1 MLNESLRNLAAALE
15 HRVAMAP
22 GPKRAARAERLRRH
36 VVDYLLPRAADAD
49 APVVVVLLGP
59 TGSGKSSLFNALA
72 GRAVSPS
79 GVLRP
84 TTRRPTVLAHPSDV
98 SPDLLPG
105 LNARGDLEV
114 ITSSDARRGLVVVD
128 SPDFDSVE
136 LANRELAVELL
147 EAADLVVFVTTATR
161 YADEVPWTVL
171 ARARHRG
178 VPLLAVLNRLPADTA
193 DAEAVIAD
201 YRNLLERGRLAD
213 AGAFGRLEVVAVR
226 EGAIDSAQ
234 DSLGMMETAP
244 LREALDRLTADD
256 EERRQL
262 ARRSLAS
269 ALEGLPTAVEE
280 VARELDDEGASAAA
294 LKDIADR
301 AYRRQRAALATE
313 IERGTFLRAEVLRQW
328 MDFVGAGQVARLLAQ
343 GIGRLTATLRGLL
356 RPGPPAPAAEVRE
369 AAFADLV
376 ALATQH
382 ADAAARHTA
391 GEWLGDPHGAQ
402 ALAADGSLWGASSEL
417 GDRLGADL
425 EGWALELAESIR
437 ALGEQRMGLARAA
450 SIGVNVVSTS
460 AILAVF
466 VHTGGLTGT
475 EVGIAAATAVV
486 NQKLLEA
493 VFGEANVA
501 AFVARGRRRL
511 AEVLDAAFD
520 GERRRYEDGLGDLR
534 DAAALGDDLR
544 AAIHALAE
552 APSA

>member
-1 MLNESLRNLAAALE
+1 MLYESLRNLAAALE
-15 HRVAMAP
+15 RRAAMAP

-36 VVDYLLPRAADAD
+36 VVDYLLPRAADAG

-114 ITSSDARRGLVVVD
+114 VTSSDARRGLVVVD

-161 YADEVPWTVL
+161 YADEVPWTIL
-171 ARARHRG
+171 ARARQRG
-178 VPLLAVLNRLPADTA
+178 VPLLAVLNRLAADTA

-226 EGAIDSAQ
+226 EGAIDSVR
-234 DSLGMMETAP
+234 DSLGAEETAP

-262 ARRSLAS
+262 ARRSLTS
-269 ALEGLPTAVEE
+269 ALEGLPTAIEE
-280 VARELDDEGASAAA
+280 VARDLDEEGASAAA

-328 MDFVGAGQVARLLAQ
+328 MDFVGAGQVARFLAQ
-343 GIGRLTATLRGLL
+343 GIGRLAATVRGLL

-391 GEWLGDPHGAQ
+391 GEWLGDPHGAR

-417 GDRLGADL
+417 GDRLSADL

-437 ALGEQRMGLARAA
+437 ALGEQRKGMAQAA
-450 SIGVNVVSTS
+450 SIGINVVSTS

-475 EVGIAAATAVV
+475 EVGIAAGAAVV

-501 AFVARGRRRL
+501 SFVARGRRRL

-520 GERRRYEDGLGDLR
+520 EDRRRYEDGLGDLR
-534 DAAALGDDLR
+534 DAAALADDLR
-544 AAIHALAE
+544 AATRALDE
-552 APSA
+552 AQPA

>member
-1 MLNESLRNLAAALE
+1 
-15 HRVAMAP
+15 
-22 GPKRAARAERLRRH
+22 
-36 VVDYLLPRAADAD
+36 
-49 APVVVVLLGP
+49 
-59 TGSGKSSLFNALA
+59 
-72 GRAVSPS
+72 
-79 GVLRP
+79 
-84 TTRRPTVLAHPSDV
+84 VLAHRSDV
-98 SPDLLPG
+98 SQDLLPG
-105 LNARGDLEV
+105 LAARGDLEV
-114 ITSSDARRGLVVVD
+114 VTSSDARRGIVVVD

-171 ARARHRG
+171 ARARQRG
-178 VPLLAVLNRLPADTA
+178 VPLLAVLNRLPAETA

-226 EGAIDSAQ
+226 EGAIDSVR
-234 DSLGMMETAP
+234 DSLGAVETAP

-262 ARRSLAS
+262 ARRSLTS
-269 ALEGLPTAVEE
+269 ALEGLPSAVED

-301 AYRRQRAALATE
+301 AYRRQRAALAAE

-328 MDFVGAGQVARLLAQ
+328 MDFVGAGQVARFLAQ
-343 GIGRLTATLRGLL
+343 GIGRLTATVRGLL

-402 ALAADGSLWGASSEL
+402 TLAADGSLWGASSEL
-417 GDRLGADL
+417 GDRLSADL

-437 ALGEQRMGLARAA
+437 ALGEQRKGLAQAA

-501 AFVARGRRRL
+501 AFVAGGRRRL

-534 DAAALGDDLR
+534 DATALAAELR
-544 AAIHALAE
+544 AASHALPHEEPA
-552 APSA
+552 